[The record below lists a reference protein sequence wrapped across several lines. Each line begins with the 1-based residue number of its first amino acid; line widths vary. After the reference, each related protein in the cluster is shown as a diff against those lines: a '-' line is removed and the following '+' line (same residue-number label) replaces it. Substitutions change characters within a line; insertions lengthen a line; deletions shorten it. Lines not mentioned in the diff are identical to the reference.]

1 MCNSEKEMV
10 TSLRS
15 QMEEA
20 ERLTEDLRQENE
32 HMRRQREKEEEERIQ
47 LERERQKR
55 YAYPSVPLTVML
67 NSLRVCVSLDHC
79 LVMLVILNF
88 DDK

>member
-1 MCNSEKEMV
+1 MCDSEKEMV

-20 ERLTEDLRQENE
+20 ERLTEELRQENE

-55 YAYPSVPLTVML
+55 YAYPSIPLNVML

-79 LVMLVILNF
+79 LVMCMILKF
-88 DDK
+88 CW

>member
-1 MCNSEKEMV
+1 MCDSEKEMV

-20 ERLTEDLRQENE
+20 ERLAEELRQENE

-55 YAYPSVPLTVML
+55 YAYPSILNVML
-67 NSLRVCVSLDHC
+67 NSLRVCVSLEHC
-79 LVMLVILNF
+79 SVMLMMLNF
-88 DDK
+88 AGK

>member
-1 MCNSEKEMV
+1 MFDSEKEMV

-20 ERLTEDLRQENE
+20 ERLTEELRQENE
-32 HMRRQREKEEEERIQ
+32 NMRRQKEKEEEEKIQ

-55 YAYPSVPLTVML
+55 YAYALIPHLML
-67 NSLRVCVSLDHC
+67 CRTHLGCAC
-79 LVMLVILNF
+79 L
-88 DDK
+88 